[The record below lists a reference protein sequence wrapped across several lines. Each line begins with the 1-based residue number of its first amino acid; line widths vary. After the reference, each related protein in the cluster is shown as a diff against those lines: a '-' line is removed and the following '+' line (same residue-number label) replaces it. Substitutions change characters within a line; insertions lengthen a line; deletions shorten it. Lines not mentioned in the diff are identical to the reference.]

1 MKSSALRGK
10 QALES
15 LAARFPQLYVAPAED
30 ASEAHR
36 RAAGRG
42 MAPEGAN
49 LSHFVGSEEDE
60 LREVQTPAGPI
71 EVLFLKRRA
80 DFETFLQIVGHRSQP
95 EPIAPSI
102 GAITYLG
109 LADWGKVAAAY
120 QSYVSLGGD
129 DWASEFARLARDGK
143 TFRSELIVISEG
155 SYSNIPADKIP
166 YDAETW
172 LVVSREIRLHHECA
186 HVVCR
191 RLMPENVLPVWD
203 EITADT
209 CGLMCAIDRYDAEL
223 AALFLGVDQ
232 HGFFGGRLEEYLDAE
247 QRQDIDALAQEV
259 YAALMHIQE
268 LSRGRSDPFEF
279 LLELKCAPLIGF

>member
-1 MKSSALRGK
+1 MQSSVLRGAR
-10 QALES
+10 ALET
-15 LAARFPQLYVAPAED
+15 LAVRFPQLYVAPGED

-42 MAPEGAN
+42 IAPEGAS

-109 LADWGKVAAAY
+109 LADWGKVSSAY
-120 QSYVSLGGD
+120 QSYVLSGGD
-129 DWASEFARLARDGK
+129 DWASEFAHLARDGK

-155 SYSNIPADKIP
+155 PYSNIPADKTP
-166 YDAETW
+166 YDANAW
-172 LVVSREIRLHHECA
+172 PVVSREIRLHHECA

-191 RLMPENVLPVWD
+191 RLMPKDVLPVWD

-209 CGLMCAIDRYDAEL
+209 CGLMCAIGRYDAEL

-232 HGFFGGRLEEYLDAE
+232 HGFFGGRLEEYLDAG
-247 QRQDIDALAQEV
+247 QRQDIDVLAQKV
-259 YAALMHIQE
+259 YAALMQIQE
-268 LSRGRSDPFEF
+268 LSHEQGDPFEF
-279 LLELKCAPLIGF
+279 LLELKRAPLIDF